1 MLTWVIR
8 SLRQRYGARECFV
21 ESPSEIASRLDIR
34 PAFCNSTLNSS
45 FRRADSSISGY
56 DTNEESP
63 RCSVALYSDYVEVYG
78 YDSGLSNGSKNK
90 QFKTVKKGSCRK
102 LVLLS
107 CIKIFI
113 KDPII
118 IC

>member
-21 ESPSEIASRLDIR
+21 ESPSEIASRLDTGGIR

-63 RCSVALYSDYVEVYG
+63 RCCVALYSGYVEVYG

-90 QFKTVKKGSCRK
+90 QFKTIKNRRCRK
-102 LVLLS
+102 LVLQLH
-107 CIKIFI
+107 
-113 KDPII
+113 
-118 IC
+118 